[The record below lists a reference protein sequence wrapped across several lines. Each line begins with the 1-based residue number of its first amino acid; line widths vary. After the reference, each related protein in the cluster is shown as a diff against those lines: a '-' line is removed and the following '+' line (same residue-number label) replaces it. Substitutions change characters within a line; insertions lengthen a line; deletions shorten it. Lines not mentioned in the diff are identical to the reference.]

1 MSLSVK
7 SMQKFVGLLYYIE
20 HLLILAS
27 AITECVSV
35 FAIASLVGIPIRT
48 VSSEVGL

>member
-1 MSLSVK
+1 MSLTK
-7 SMQKFVGLLYYIE
+7 IIKAKLCQIE

-27 AITECVSV
+27 IITECVSV